1 LITIIVNNTTKIEK
15 IRDYFL
21 NSIQNFNK
29 KFMSERRFTK
39 TQFKE
44 ELEKLWEKDGVTNL
58 ELVNFDTSDE
68 SMKVNDEF
76 EVHCKIH
83 DYTFKRKARRL
94 LDEKSW
100 CDKCRLEKQSR
111 ENTIPKKEFLK
122 RMKKKHGDNSQYDYE
137 KTLETYTGMA
147 KPLTVY
153 CTKHGPYQLKRAVG
167 FLYTGCSECRAEHI
181 GDLFRR
187 TTEEFI
193 SEAESVWGPGRWGY
207 DRVDYINNSTPV
219 EIYCPIHDEFFWQ
232 VPSSHLY
239 GYCGCNKCKPMSL
252 GENRIK
258 EYLDSNHIL
267 YRKNVNYDT
276 GQLARD
282 SNRVN
287 IDFVIGKDIWIEY
300 NGQQHYGYVPMFHH
314 DKYSL
319 FLKQYRRD
327 TVVKEYAESNGIHLL
342 TIPYVD
348 LDRIPEILEEFLGS
362 THNNI
367 ATVLHPKLLPIL
379 YGQD

>member
-1 LITIIVNNTTKIEK
+1 MGK
-15 IRDYFL
+15 
-21 NSIQNFNK
+21 
-29 KFMSERRFTK
+29 RRLTK

-44 ELEKLWEKDGVTNL
+44 ELEKLWEKEGVTNL

-94 LDEKSW
+94 LDNKSW
-100 CDKCRLEKQSR
+100 CDKCRLEKQSQK
-111 ENTIPKKEFLK
+111 NTISKKEFL
-122 RMKKKHGDNSQYDYE
+122 RRAKKKHGDNSQYDYE
-137 KTLETYTGMA
+137 KTLETYTGMT

-167 FLYTGCSECRAEHI
+167 FLLCGCNECSLEYI
-181 GDLFRR
+181 GDLSRK

-193 SEAESVWGPGRWGY
+193 AEAESVWGVGRWGY
-207 DRVDYINNSTPV
+207 DRVDYVGNSTPV

-239 GYCGCNKCKPMSL
+239 GHCGCSRCKPASL
-252 GENRIK
+252 GENKIK

-276 GQLARD
+276 GKLARD
-282 SNRVN
+282 SERVN
-287 IDFVIGKDIWIEY
+287 IDFVIGKNIWIEY

-314 DKYSL
+314 YRYSL

-327 TVVKEYAESNGIHLL
+327 TVVKEYAETNGIHLL

-348 LDRIPEILEEFLGS
+348 LDRIPEILEEFLS
-362 THNNI
+362 PTHNNI
-367 ATVLHPKLLPIL
+367 TTTLHPKLLPIL